1 MALIGD
7 LKPYFG
13 EISRLLRSIAQS
25 LCKEV
30 ATTTQTVSAG
40 TASVPAGFRS
50 VTFTKTSP
58 NTDTVIIT
66 LPDATTYTLTQLG
79 ETITIPTTANHTLPA
94 FTVSGVGTVQWIG
107 LK

>member
-7 LKPYFG
+7 LKPFFG

-30 ATTTQTVSAG
+30 VVTPQIVSAG
-40 TASVPAGFRS
+40 TASVPAGYRL
-50 VTFTKTSP
+50 VTFTKTSSSA
-58 NTDTVIIT
+58 DTVIIT

-79 ETITIPTTANHTLPA
+79 QTITIPATANHTLPA
-94 FTVSGVGTVQWIG
+94 FTVSGAGTVQWIG